1 MITLAIHTYERAL
14 ALRATLESHG
24 ISVELTDVLHDSPEF
39 TSGVRVRI
47 PEDQLPL
54 ALRIIEGDEASP
66 APGNYILVPVDFSE
80 HSYKAVGVAAGLA
93 ARLSTP
99 IKLLYSYIDPYI
111 AGNLQ
116 FSDNLSYDIGESGAR
131 KAMVDNARLMMRN
144 FLERVNRG
152 ISEGFIAKV
161 KIKTDVVEGVPED
174 SIIELAHA
182 ERPSLIV
189 MGTRGS
195 EQKSRELIGSVTG
208 EVLDEGRF
216 AVLTVPDPCDASRL
230 RSPENIM
237 FLGDLDQN
245 DIIALDTLYRLYPDI
260 HATVLL
266 SYMSR
271 RRGLSEGAVREGLK
285 RLKTYCDNNFSRFIF
300 ETATLRKPEEDT
312 FENLAKAHG
321 CTLLVVPNRHRNAF
335 SRLFRPGIA
344 NRILF
349 HTDLPMLVIPK

>member
-14 ALRATLESHG
+14 ALRSTLESHG
-24 ISVELTDVLHDSPEF
+24 ISVELSDVLHDSPEF

-54 ALRIIEGDEASP
+54 ALRIVEGDEFSP
-66 APGNYILVPVDFSE
+66 TPGNYILVPVDFSE
-80 HSYKAVGVAAGLA
+80 HSFKAVSVAAGLA
-93 ARLSTP
+93 SRLNTP

-116 FSDNLSYDIGESGAR
+116 FSDNISYEIGESGAR
-131 KAMVDNARLMMRN
+131 KAMVDNAQLMMRN

-152 ISEGFIAKV
+152 IADGSISRV
-161 KIKTDVVEGVPED
+161 KIKTEVVEGVPED
-174 SIIELAHA
+174 SIAEMGQL

-195 EQKSRELIGSVTG
+195 EQKSRDLIGSVTG

-216 AVLTVPDPCDASRL
+216 SVLTVPDPCNPGQL
-230 RSPENIM
+230 MNPESIL

-245 DIIALDTLYRLYPDI
+245 DIIALDVLYRLYPDTQ
-260 HATVLL
+260 ARVLL
-266 SYMSR
+266 SYMTR
-271 RRGLSEGAVREGLK
+271 RRGLSETAIKEGLK
-285 RLKTYCDNNFSRFIF
+285 RLKTYCDNNFERFTF
-300 ETATLRKPEEDT
+300 ETALLPKPEEND
-312 FENLAKAHG
+312 FESLASSHG